1 MIVDSFE
8 FTNTFNLTMLKLLKD
23 LSIIFLLF
31 VLLILKLDQFPL
43 HVLHLFPEGVL
54 ISLDASLVLV
64 PLLLEFS
71 PSGQLELVELSFQN
85 FNFVKESIDFLLLD
99 ENNIVPDLC
108 GCWLHALCPQD
119 QYIGRVCVS
128 QEGLLPVRK
137 VVSFIHEEW
146 HAPAFVKLNSLGQV
160 ESSFPVYSQIHP
172 LHWENEIEIF
182 DFWVENCWCSFVID
196 SMDLRS
202 TRY

>member
-182 DFWVENCWCSFVID
+182 DFWVENC
-196 SMDLRS
+196 
-202 TRY
+202 